1 MATRQATSIGGH
13 IKTMV
18 GLVDTEVQL
27 LATDEITNAED
38 LTYVQFED
46 LNVGINVLKRR
57 KLDLVREYLI
67 LDPANKVTAITTI
80 EDLRKAVDDA
90 KSAPQYYR
98 EEVAPMLIKV
108 HPKSILIISK
118 SSLVTQ

>member
-1 MATRQATSIGGH
+1 
-13 IKTMV
+13 MV